1 MQLFICVACHKNAGT
16 PKTICMVRYVMSF
29 SVPQQLVGTVQQ
41 VINHYFDDLSKHGPG
56 GMRSQ
61 CYADYNDQCRFFH
74 IKSFRRESVANQH
87 FKSGSF
93 RKYIHELAEIC
104 GDIPVFS
111 KLEQRKTF
119 ESIY

>member
-1 MQLFICVACHKNAGT
+1 
-16 PKTICMVRYVMSF
+16 MSF
-29 SVPQQLVGTVQQ
+29 SVPREQQDLVQQ
-41 VINHYFDDLSKHGPG
+41 VINHYFDALSKHGPG

-61 CYADYNDQCRFFH
+61 CYADFHDACRFFH

-93 RKYIHELAEIC
+93 RQYINELAGIC
-104 GDIPVFS
+104 GITPAFS